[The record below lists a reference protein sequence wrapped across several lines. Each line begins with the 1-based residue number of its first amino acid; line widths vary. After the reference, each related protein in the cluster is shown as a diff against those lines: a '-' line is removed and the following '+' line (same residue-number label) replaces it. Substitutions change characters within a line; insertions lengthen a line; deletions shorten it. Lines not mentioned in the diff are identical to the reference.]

1 MGIIEGVESLLAF
14 DIAKYCLD
22 KTGESCAL
30 RNYSD
35 GISFL
40 TPLLAQRW
48 RNISIHDNEPV
59 VHIDHGTY
67 LNQRS
72 AVTYRSKTPQ
82 NLT

>member
-1 MGIIEGVESLLAF
+1 MGIIEGVESVLAF
-14 DIAKYCLD
+14 DIARYCLD

-40 TPLLAQRW
+40 AALLAQRW
-48 RNISIHDNEPV
+48 RNISIHEYELV
-59 VHIDHGTY
+59 VHMDHGIY
-67 LNQRS
+67 LKQRS
-72 AVTYRSKTPQ
+72 AVTYRSKIPQ